1 MNVDTGAQIELLDS
15 TGNVTPWNTSNV
27 VVGTPG
33 NYKFVFLAGTFDASG
48 GRAAGGSLYLDD
60 IQLISASPKPGTV
73 KVLNIASGGSF
84 TVDNAL
90 EVTAVNTTGVGKY
103 TADDGIYKLSANAAE
118 KTVTL
123 KSYDEDGVTLLG
135 SETVEQKDAL
145 GSERYRVIEFKGLGV
160 SLRVQN
166 NSNETIRFGDARSGL
181 ASEVLVT
188 QNRRASL
195 IGQHGPIFQV
205 GEDSRNEVAMNVF
218 RDIRLTKNQDS
229 VDGTLFD
236 EVGTLI
242 SELEAA
248 NDSSFQKFQELGNRV
263 ELLIN
268 AISQRRSSQG
278 TAQNRLTSAVRSVEE
293 QYTNLTAAK
302 SQIEDTDFAW
312 ETARLTKLQ
321 IGQQAATAMLAQANA
336 IPNVIMALME

>member
-1 MNVDTGAQIELLDS
+1 
-15 TGNVTPWNTSNV
+15 
-27 VVGTPG
+27 
-33 NYKFVFLAGTFDASG
+33 
-48 GRAAGGSLYLDD
+48 
-60 IQLISASPKPGTV
+60 
-73 KVLNIASGGSF
+73 
-84 TVDNAL
+84 
-90 EVTAVNTTGVGKY
+90 
-103 TADDGIYKLSANAAE
+103 
-118 KTVTL
+118 
-123 KSYDEDGVTLLG
+123 
-135 SETVEQKDAL
+135 
-145 GSERYRVIEFKGLGV
+145 
-160 SLRVQN
+160 
-166 NSNETIRFGDARSGL
+166 
-181 ASEVLVT
+181 
-188 QNRRASL
+188 
-195 IGQHGPIFQV
+195 
-205 GEDSRNEVAMNVF
+205 MNVF